1 MSLSGEP
8 GVGVALSKCHGDPG
22 VVYPMAGAVPFI
34 QSSGCFD
41 YMCSLE
47 EDIKTDLLV
56 TLPPLSHTYSN
67 KLSSLQSMSFI
78 DLLTPINIFYNHH
91 S

>member
-8 GVGVALSKCHGDPG
+8 KVGVVLSKCHGDPG
-22 VVYPMAGAVPFI
+22 VVYPMAGAVPLI

-56 TLPPLSHTYSN
+56 TLPP
-67 KLSSLQSMSFI
+67 SLIYTQTSCPLCNLCPS
-78 DLLTPINIFYNHH
+78 LIF
-91 S
+91 

>member
-56 TLPPLSHTYSN
+56 TLPPSLIHTQTSCPLCN
-67 KLSSLQSMSFI
+67 LCSSL
-78 DLLTPINIFYNHH
+78 IF
-91 S
+91 